1 MIRYTNCRDVYPA
14 EGNPYKCNKCG
25 GLYDFDAVVLYD
37 QEQTTVDE
45 KVEPGIW
52 RFRHTFGLFSEIES
66 ISLGES
72 RTPLVWASA
81 FDTEIAFKLEYLN
94 PTGSF
99 AVKAIRMVVE
109 QGSVYASYAFLPFRI
124 PGIVVILTGSG
135 LK

>member
-1 MIRYTNCRDVYPA
+1 MIRCTNCSEVLPA

-37 QEQTTVDE
+37 QEQATVDE
-45 KVEPGIW
+45 QVEPGIW
-52 RFRHTFGLFSEIES
+52 RFRNTFGLFSEIES
-66 ISLGES
+66 INLGEG
-72 RTPLVWASA
+72 RTPLVWVSA
-81 FDTEIAFKLEYLN
+81 FDTDIGFKLEYLN

-99 AVKAIRMVVE
+99 APNAARMVVE
-109 QGSVYASYAFLPFRI
+109 QGSVYASHAFLPFRI